1 MILDIRVYKKLT
13 PNSTIGVLNV
23 VFCLC
28 LLFALPSFSAQADRA
43 ASMAGFCKKLPRAD
57 YQSLSQIPVASNWF
71 EVYEVA
77 PEVSAIYEPHQCQ
90 EVISYLI
97 EGEQQ
102 ALLFD
107 NGNGIADIGKVV
119 AALTDK
125 PVSVLNPHT
134 HYDHVGGN
142 FAFAKVYGMDTGFTR
157 ARQSGHPNQ
166 AIAIEASKQALC
178 RPLPDG
184 VPQQN
189 HVGRPFKVTDF
200 IQHGDRIDL
209 GGRQLDVLHVS
220 GHAPDAIAL
229 IDRAAGLVWT
239 GDSYYSGPIWLF
251 APETDLDAY
260 ARSLQRLIISAK
272 GLKALLPAHNTPWVS
287 PDALPRVAQGLRTM
301 LKGNTKA
308 VTQGNA
314 MVEQQIEGE
323 SEFSFLMR
331 DEPIPYK

>member
-1 MILDIRVYKKLT
+1 MYKKLT
-13 PNSTIGVLNV
+13 PNSTIGVLKV
-23 VFCLC
+23 VFS
-28 LLFALPSFSAQADRA
+28 LFMMSAFPSFAAEADPA

-57 YQSLSQIPVASNWF
+57 YQSLRQIPVESNWF

-77 PEVSAIYEPHQCQ
+77 PGVSAIYEPHQWQ

-97 EGEQQ
+97 EGEQR

-107 NGNGIADIGKVV
+107 TGNGIADIGQVV

-125 PVSVLNPHT
+125 PVSVLNSHT

-142 FAFAKVYGMDTGFTR
+142 FAFAKVYGMDTEFTR
-157 ARQSGHPNQ
+157 ARQSGHPNKD
-166 AIAIEASKQALC
+166 IAIEASKQALC

-184 VPQQN
+184 VTQQN

-200 IQHGDRIDL
+200 IQDGNQIDL
-209 GGRQLDVLHVS
+209 GGRQLEVLHVP
-220 GHAPDAIAL
+220 GHTPDAIAL
-229 IDRAAGLVWT
+229 IDRAAGLMWT

-260 ARSLQRLIISAK
+260 AKSLQRLIISAK

-287 PDALPRVAQGLRTM
+287 PDVLPRVAQGLQTM
-301 LKGNTKA
+301 LSGNSKA
-308 VTQGNA
+308 VPQGDT
-314 MVEQQIEGE
+314 MVEHQIEGE
-323 SEFSFLMR
+323 AEFSFLMR

>member
-1 MILDIRVYKKLT
+1 MIMEIHVYKKLT
-13 PNSTIGVLNV
+13 PNSTIGVLKV
-23 VFCLC
+23 VFYLC
-28 LLFALPSFSAQADRA
+28 LLFALPSFAVQTDPA

-77 PEVSAIYEPHQCQ
+77 PGVSAIYEPHQWQ

-107 NGNGIADIGKVV
+107 TGNGIADIGKVV

-125 PVSVLNPHT
+125 PVAVLNSHT

-142 FAFAKVYGMDTGFTR
+142 FAFAKVYGMDTEFTR
-157 ARQSGHPNQ
+157 AQQSGHPNQ
-166 AIAIEASKQALC
+166 DIAIEASKQALC
-178 RPLPDG
+178 RQLPDG
-184 VPQQN
+184 VTQQN

-200 IQHGDRIDL
+200 IQDGDQIDL
-209 GGRQLDVLHVS
+209 GGRQLDVLHVP
-220 GHAPDAIAL
+220 GHTPDAIAL
-229 IDRAAGLVWT
+229 IDRAAGLMWT

-260 ARSLQRLIISAK
+260 AKSLQRLIISAK

-287 PDALPRVAQGLRTM
+287 PDVLPRVAQGLQTM
-301 LKGNTKA
+301 LDGNTKA
-308 VTQGNA
+308 VPQGDA
-314 MVEQQIEGE
+314 MVEHQIEGE

-331 DEPIPYK
+331 DEAIPYK

>member
-1 MILDIRVYKKLT
+1 MYKKLT
-13 PNSTIGVLNV
+13 PNSTIGVLKV
-23 VFCLC
+23 LLSLC
-28 LLFALPSFSAQADRA
+28 LMSALPSFAAEADPA
-43 ASMAGFCKKLPRAD
+43 ASMAEFCKKLPRAD
-57 YQSLSQIPVASNWF
+57 YQSLSQIAIESNWF

-77 PEVSAIYEPHQCQ
+77 PGVSAIYEPHQWQ

-97 EGEQQ
+97 EGEQR

-107 NGNGIADIGKVV
+107 TGNGIADIGKVV
-119 AALTDK
+119 AGLTDK
-125 PVSVLNPHT
+125 PVSVLNSHT

-142 FAFAKVYGMDTGFTR
+142 FAFAKVYAMDTEFTR

-166 AIAIEASKQALC
+166 DIAIEASTQALC
-178 RPLPDG
+178 RPLPGG
-184 VPQQN
+184 VTQQN

-200 IQHGDRIDL
+200 IQDGDQIDL
-209 GGRQLDVLHVS
+209 GGRQLEVLHVP
-220 GHAPDAIAL
+220 GHTPDAIAL
-229 IDRAAGLVWT
+229 IDRAAGLMWT

-260 ARSLQRLIISAK
+260 AKSLQRLIISAK

-287 PDALPRVAQGLRTM
+287 PDVLPRVAQGLQAM
-301 LKGNTKA
+301 LSGNSKA
-308 VTQGNA
+308 VPQGDT
-314 MVEQQIEGE
+314 MVEHQIEGE